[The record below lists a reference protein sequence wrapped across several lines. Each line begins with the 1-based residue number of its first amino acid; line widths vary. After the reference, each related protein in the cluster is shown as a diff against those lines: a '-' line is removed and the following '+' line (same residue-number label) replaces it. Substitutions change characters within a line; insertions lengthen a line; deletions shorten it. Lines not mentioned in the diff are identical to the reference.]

1 MRTGSVTPPEM
12 HIKNEEEFRRQFG
25 VRMQERRLALKNSPL
40 TENKKTATQ
49 KGVAKKLGV
58 NIDTVKSWEAGEFL
72 PSLYHFNKL
81 CEIIDCDADYLLGN
95 IDRPYRAA
103 FNLETD
109 TGLSARSCA
118 RIHNLPHILT
128 DYLKNE
134 FPYSYTDALDSLLSN
149 DLFMH
154 FLNEYVMY
162 VVSTIRACVSV
173 LRAEKRVPKRRRYEK
188 IQIIPTGE
196 HFDVDLALIDCEAA
210 MKCHEFEALD
220 IMRKIIESQSAFE
233 SDELREEV
241 ECLLDGREIDRA
253 LRINPLPEEHTYNM
267 PVEITAEGLVHELQ
281 LLCRSVLSPSGKR
294 QKLNP
299 ERAELLEIQFESIVS
314 RLKTL
319 AECRPDE
326 AEEAISNAVKLL
338 EKDNRNVVPHA
349 LDRICMAVGET
360 YKEFIRR
367 TRAGQTD
374 GGGSV
379 KDLLP
384 LEARKDLSA
393 HAR

>member
-1 MRTGSVTPPEM
+1 MKTGSVTPPEM
-12 HIKNEEEFRRQFG
+12 QTASEEEFRRRFG
-25 VRMQERRLALKNSPL
+25 VRMQERRLSLKNSPR

-49 KGVAKKLGV
+49 KGVAKELGV

-81 CEIIDCDADYLLGN
+81 CEILDCDADYLLGN
-95 IDRPYRAA
+95 IDRPYREA

-128 DYLKNE
+128 DYQKNE
-134 FPYSYTDALDSLLSN
+134 FPYSYTDALDSLLSS

-162 VVSTIRACVSV
+162 IVSTIRACASV

-196 HFDVDLALIDCEAA
+196 HFDIDLALIDCEAA
-210 MKCHEFEALD
+210 VKCHEFEALD
-220 IMRKIIESQSAFE
+220 LMRKIIESQSAFE
-233 SDELREEV
+233 SSELREEV
-241 ECLLDGREIDRA
+241 ERLLDGREIDRA

-267 PVEITAEGLVHELQ
+267 PVEITGDSLVHELT
-281 LLCRSVLSPSGKR
+281 LLCRSVLSPAGKK
-294 QKLNP
+294 QKLRP

-319 AECRPDE
+319 AECKPDE
-326 AEEAISNAVKLL
+326 AEAALSNAVKLL
-338 EKDNRNVVPHA
+338 EKDNRDIVPHA
-349 LDRICMAVGET
+349 LDRICMPVGET

-367 TRAGQTD
+367 TRSGQTYKSE
-374 GGGSV
+374 SV
-379 KDLLP
+379 ADLLP
-384 LEARKDLSA
+384 LGVERDGSLTK
-393 HAR
+393 R